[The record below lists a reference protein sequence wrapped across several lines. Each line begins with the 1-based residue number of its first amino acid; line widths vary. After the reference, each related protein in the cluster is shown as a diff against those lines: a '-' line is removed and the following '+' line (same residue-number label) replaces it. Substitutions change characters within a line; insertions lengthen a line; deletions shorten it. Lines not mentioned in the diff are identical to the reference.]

1 MIKAE
6 LNAALIAMN
15 PQSNCVMSGQSVGE
29 ETSTSEDEED
39 TKGHTPEESTPV
51 LGGAH
56 GPVVTK
62 WWGIIN
68 ETIYR
73 FRNTIPYIIY
83 IIFFLDI

>member
-1 MIKAE
+1 MFWLFIDEMIIEE

-15 PQSNCVMSGQSVGE
+15 PRSNSVMSGQSVGE

-39 TKGHTPEESTPV
+39 TKGHNPVESIPI

-62 WWGIIN
+62 WWAIIK
-68 ETIYR
+68 ETI
-73 FRNTIPYIIY
+73 
-83 IIFFLDI
+83 

>member
-62 WWGIIN
+62 WWGIITDL
-68 ETIYR
+68 EILYR
-73 FRNTIPYIIY
+73 ISYI
-83 IIFFLDI
+83 

>member
-1 MIKAE
+1 MFWLFIDEMIIAE

-15 PQSNCVMSGQSVGE
+15 PRSNSVMSGQSVGE

-39 TKGHTPEESTPV
+39 PKGHDPKESIPI

-62 WWGIIN
+62 WWGKIK
-68 ETIYR
+68 E
-73 FRNTIPYIIY
+73 NTWR
-83 IIFFLDI
+83 